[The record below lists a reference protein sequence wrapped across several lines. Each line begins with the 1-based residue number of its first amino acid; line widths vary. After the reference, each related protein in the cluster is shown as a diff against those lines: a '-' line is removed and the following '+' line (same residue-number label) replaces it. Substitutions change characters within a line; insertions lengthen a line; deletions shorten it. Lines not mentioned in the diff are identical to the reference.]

1 METFDIRLQK
11 AISKCSGIGNSDDYH
26 NFYHIYPFSTENIQG
41 YLPYFDVKDKKAL
54 TVGSSLDQVIELG
67 MCGCYDQTV
76 IDVCPNTKEY
86 FYLKVAGLLR
96 FNRKQFLNFFRYMDY
111 PDTFLYNS
119 QVFSKEGY
127 YALRDTLRL
136 LDYESFLFWDE
147 LFHMFSGKKVRLSL
161 FTTEEYGDTLLQQQ
175 MSYLHDD
182 ESFDKVKDIVTNI
195 HFQFIQGDLIYKDFD
210 TNLLD
215 SYDFIHLS
223 NIGKWNK
230 VEDVKA
236 MANLLNPHLNIS
248 GNMVLCYLYN
258 TQDPYETSF
267 HPIYNLERDK
277 EILGEYFNSFYS
289 FLGID
294 GIKFKDNKTKDSVM
308 VYSKK

>member
-1 METFDIRLQK
+1 MTLFIFL
-11 AISKCSGIGNSDDYH
+11 I
-26 NFYHIYPFSTENIQG
+26 
-41 YLPYFDVKDKKAL
+41 
-54 TVGSSLDQVIELG
+54 LD
-67 MCGCYDQTV
+67 
-76 IDVCPNTKEY
+76 
-86 FYLKVAGLLR
+86 
-96 FNRKQFLNFFRYMDY
+96 
-111 PDTFLYNS
+111 
-119 QVFSKEGY
+119 
-127 YALRDTLRL
+127 
-136 LDYESFLFWDE
+136 
-147 LFHMFSGKKVRLSL
+147 
-161 FTTEEYGDTLLQQQ
+161 
-175 MSYLHDD
+175 
-182 ESFDKVKDIVTNI
+182 
-195 HFQFIQGDLIYKDFD
+195 
-210 TNLLD
+210 
-215 SYDFIHLS
+215 
-223 NIGKWNK
+223 K